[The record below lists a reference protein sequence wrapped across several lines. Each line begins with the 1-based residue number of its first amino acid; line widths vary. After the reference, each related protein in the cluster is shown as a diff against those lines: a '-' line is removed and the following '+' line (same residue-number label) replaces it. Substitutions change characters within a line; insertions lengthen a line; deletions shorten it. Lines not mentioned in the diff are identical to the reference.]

1 MIRGDQML
9 MRTKDR
15 FGEPLRG
22 RRPALRT
29 HRRNDAGYTLLEL
42 LVVMGILAVLI
53 AVATPQ
59 LMGYFGKAKT
69 QSVQLQIENIGTALE
84 LYYME
89 NGSYPSASVGLKALV
104 EATPEAPRWN
114 GPYLKE
120 GIPMTRTGITRRL
133 AALALAT
140 VCLLPIAR
148 VRADVVTDWNVIALN
163 ATAVPPNSILQSRAL
178 AIVHGA
184 IYDAVRAVDRKGGA
198 YAIDVEA
205 PAGTSVDAAVV
216 SAAHG
221 SLVRLAPAERQMLDA
236 ALNVSLSKIADG
248 QGKTEGTAL
257 GQQIAEKL
265 VALRSTDGAAVKVVF
280 TAKPGVGLYQFTLP
294 HSLPAIL
301 AQWGSVTPFVLRS
314 SAGLDLKGAPALTAA
329 QFARDFEEVRSVG
342 ARNSTTRTADQTAAA
357 IFWTVQTAVPW
368 HAAARAASAAKGLS
382 LLENARLFA
391 LLSMASAD
399 SQIIAFA
406 EKYNRPHW
414 RPITAIRAATD
425 LNIAAL
431 KGDIGWEPLLVTP
444 PHPEY
449 PSAHAMFSGA
459 AEAVLRGFFGDDQVD
474 VSVTAPGPFGVTRTY
489 HKFSEL
495 TEEVDNA
502 RVWGGIHFRSADVDG
517 SEIGRKIGEI
527 ILREFAN
534 SPRKTTQL
542 GERP

>member
-1 MIRGDQML
+1 
-9 MRTKDR
+9 
-15 FGEPLRG
+15 
-22 RRPALRT
+22 
-29 HRRNDAGYTLLEL
+29 
-42 LVVMGILAVLI
+42 
-53 AVATPQ
+53 
-59 LMGYFGKAKT
+59 
-69 QSVQLQIENIGTALE
+69 
-84 LYYME
+84 
-89 NGSYPSASVGLKALV
+89 
-104 EATPEAPRWN
+104 
-114 GPYLKE
+114 
-120 GIPMTRTGITRRL
+120 MTRTGITRRL

-163 ATAVPPNSILQSRAL
+163 ATAVPPNSIPQSRAL

-280 TAKPGVGLYQFTLP
+280 TAKPGVGLYQFTPP

-382 LLENARLFA
+382 LSENARLFA

>member
-1 MIRGDQML
+1 MSELYGGAP
-9 MRTKDR
+9 DR
-15 FGEPLRG
+15 VLG
-22 RRPALRT
+22 RRLPAT
-29 HRRNDAGYTLLEL
+29 
-42 LVVMGILAVLI
+42 
-53 AVATPQ
+53 
-59 LMGYFGKAKT
+59 
-69 QSVQLQIENIGTALE
+69 
-84 LYYME
+84 
-89 NGSYPSASVGLKALV
+89 
-104 EATPEAPRWN
+104 
-114 GPYLKE
+114 
-120 GIPMTRTGITRRL
+120 L
-133 AALALAT
+133 AALLLDLPRGLFQGAGHLRFGRIEIEQHLLRT
-140 VCLLPIAR
+140 VYRPNRLFR
-148 VRADVVTDWNVIALN
+148 VAVVMNDRRAVCTRRPDVVEDRL
-163 ATAVPPNSILQSRAL
+163 PN
-178 AIVHGA
+178 
-184 IYDAVRAVDRKGGA
+184 K
-198 YAIDVEA
+198 IDVEA

-280 TAKPGVGLYQFTLP
+280 TAKPGVGLYQFTPP

-382 LLENARLFA
+382 LSENARLFA

>member
-1 MIRGDQML
+1 MAPTGI
-9 MRTKDR
+9 MRT
-15 FGEPLRG
+15 
-22 RRPALRT
+22 
-29 HRRNDAGYTLLEL
+29 
-42 LVVMGILAVLI
+42 LAV
-53 AVATPQ
+53 
-59 LMGYFGKAKT
+59 
-69 QSVQLQIENIGTALE
+69 SAL
-84 LYYME
+84 
-89 NGSYPSASVGLKALV
+89 
-104 EATPEAPRWN
+104 T
-114 GPYLKE
+114 
-120 GIPMTRTGITRRL
+120 
-133 AALALAT
+133 T

-148 VRADVVTDWNVIALN
+148 AHADAVTDWNVIALN
-163 ATAVPPNSILQSRAL
+163 ATAFPPNSILQSRAL
-178 AIVHGA
+178 AIVHSA
-184 IYDAVRAVDRKGGA
+184 IYDAVQAVDRKSGA

-205 PAGTSVDAAVV
+205 PAGTSVEAAVV
-216 SAAHG
+216 AAAYG
-221 SLVRLAPAERQMLDA
+221 SLVRLAPAERPMLDA
-236 ALNVSLSKIADG
+236 ALNVSLSRIADG
-248 QGKTEGTAL
+248 QGKTDGNAL
-257 GQQIAEKL
+257 GQQIAEKI
-265 VALRSTDGAAVKVVF
+265 VALRSTDGAAAKVAF
-280 TAKPGVGLYQFTLP
+280 NPKPGIGLYQLTP
-294 HSLPAIL
+294 PQSVPAIL
-301 AQWGSVTPFVLRS
+301 SQWGSVTPFVLR
-314 SAGLDLKGAPALTAA
+314 GRTGFDLKGAPAVTTA
-329 QFARDFEEVRSVG
+329 QFARDFDEVKSVG

-382 LLENARLFA
+382 LSENARLFA
-391 LLSMASAD
+391 LLSVASAD
-399 SQIIAFA
+399 SQIIAFE
-406 EKYNRPHW
+406 EKYKRPHW

-459 AEAVLRGFFGDDQVD
+459 AEAVLRGFFGNDEID

-517 SEIGRKIGEI
+517 SEIGRRIGEI

>member
-1 MIRGDQML
+1 ML

-29 HRRNDAGYTLLEL
+29 RRRNDAGYTLLEL

-280 TAKPGVGLYQFTLP
+280 TAKPGVGLYQITLP

>member
-1 MIRGDQML
+1 
-9 MRTKDR
+9 
-15 FGEPLRG
+15 
-22 RRPALRT
+22 
-29 HRRNDAGYTLLEL
+29 
-42 LVVMGILAVLI
+42 
-53 AVATPQ
+53 
-59 LMGYFGKAKT
+59 
-69 QSVQLQIENIGTALE
+69 
-84 LYYME
+84 
-89 NGSYPSASVGLKALV
+89 
-104 EATPEAPRWN
+104 
-114 GPYLKE
+114 
-120 GIPMTRTGITRRL
+120 MTRTGITRRL

-184 IYDAVRAVDRKGGA
+184 IYDAVRAVNRKGGA

-280 TAKPGVGLYQFTLP
+280 TAKPGVGLYQFTPP

-301 AQWGSVTPFVLRS
+301 AQWVSVTPFVLRS

-357 IFWTVQTAVPW
+357 IFWTVQTASP
-368 HAAARAASAAKGLS
+368 GT
-382 LLENARLFA
+382 
-391 LLSMASAD
+391 
-399 SQIIAFA
+399 
-406 EKYNRPHW
+406 RP
-414 RPITAIRAATD
+414 PA
-425 LNIAAL
+425 
-431 KGDIGWEPLLVTP
+431 
-444 PHPEY
+444 PHPQPRVGRY
-449 PSAHAMFSGA
+449 RKMPACLLCCRWPAPTRRSSPSRKNTSG
-459 AEAVLRGFFGDDQVD
+459 RTGGRSPPF
-474 VSVTAPGPFGVTRTY
+474 APQR
-489 HKFSEL
+489 
-495 TEEVDNA
+495 
-502 RVWGGIHFRSADVDG
+502 I
-517 SEIGRKIGEI
+517 
-527 ILREFAN
+527 
-534 SPRKTTQL
+534 
-542 GERP
+542 